1 MRSNYETFFANLH
14 IICSIHILFAH
25 PHTVTAAQ
33 PKFTN
38 FLFFFLSL
46 SEESKWVYVEYA
58 LGYSNPLNFFLNT
71 NKLVDISPYF
81 MQNATFQFKYD
92 CVSHMNAGH
101 VSLIANML

>member
-1 MRSNYETFFANLH
+1 MKHFSRIY
-14 IICSIHILFAH
+14 ILFAAFIYCSLIRTQSLLH
-25 PHTVTAAQ
+25 SQ
-33 PKFTN
+33 S
-38 FLFFFLSL
+38 LLISCFFFSL